1 MLSAPF
7 VVHPAYG
14 TRCST
19 VLLLAAD
26 GAVRFAE
33 RRFDAT
39 GAALGETEFRLNASD
54 WP

>member
-7 VVHPAYG
+7 VLNPEYG

-19 VLLLAAD
+19 VLLLESD
-26 GAVRFAE
+26 GGLYLAE
-33 RRFDAT
+33 RRFNPA
-39 GAALGETEFRLNASD
+39 GALAGETEFVLNAGE